1 MKKMNRSLVRV
12 GLPKGRLRPYSEQ
25 FAQMYDISLPTGGS
39 VHAVYPDKGMEIF
52 LCKPSDII
60 SFVDSGLFDVGLV
73 PREWIE
79 NFKGD
84 LPKLREMPGYNV
96 RVCLIGLKLGH
107 AQSKKNPI
115 IVSEF
120 PHVARK
126 FISKHMP
133 GASLL
138 EIKGSSEAF
147 VPSIADF
154 AIDTV
159 ETGQTL
165 EANGLCVLEEIFS
178 CQMHLVVNPEVY
190 QHLITQTHFEKYD
203 PSQIFSIL
211 CERNNILSGSEYVD
225 LAEIA

>member
-1 MKKMNRSLVRV
+1 MKKRNRSLIRV
-12 GLPKGRLRPYSEQ
+12 GLPKGRLSIYSER
-25 FAQMYDISLPTGGS
+25 FAQMYGISLPTGGS
-39 VHAVYPDKGMEIF
+39 VQAVYPDKGIEIF
-52 LCKPSDII
+52 LCKPSDIV

-79 NFKGD
+79 NFKDD
-84 LPKLREMPGYNV
+84 LPKLCEVPGYNV
-96 RVCLIGLKLGH
+96 RVCLIGVKCNV
-107 AQSKKNPI
+107 QSKKNPI
-115 IVSEF
+115 VVSEF
-120 PHVARK
+120 SHVARK
-126 FISKHMP
+126 FISERMP

-159 ETGQTL
+159 ETGKTL

-178 CQMHLVVNPEVY
+178 CQMHLVMNPEAY
-190 QHLITQTHFEKYD
+190 QNLITRTHLENYD

-211 CERNNILSGSEYVD
+211 CADNNILLSQKYVE